1 MGFWALADLVWVCC
15 SMMNALLLFLL
26 LFLNKGGIFLMAEL
40 EGVGQKLEDSSVDVW
55 SVQISPL

>member
-1 MGFWALADLVWVCC
+1 MAFQIWVCY

-26 LFLNKGGIFLMAEL
+26 LFLNKGGISLMAEL